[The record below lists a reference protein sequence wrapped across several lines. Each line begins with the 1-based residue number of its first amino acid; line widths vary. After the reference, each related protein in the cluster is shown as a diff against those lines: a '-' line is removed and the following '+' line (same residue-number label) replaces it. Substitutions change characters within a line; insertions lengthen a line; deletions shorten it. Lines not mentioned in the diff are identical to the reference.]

1 MNIKHRKTCRIC
13 GNSNLKEIID
23 LGYQNLQG
31 SFLKEGRGRTSLRK
45 IPNKIVRCDVSKNEN
60 ACGLVQTLNTIP
72 PKIMYSNYWYESNI
86 SKTMRDHLKLIVD
99 KSLKFIPS
107 PKRVLDIAM
116 NDGTLLLN
124 YNDGIELFGVDP
136 SDITKK
142 AKEKYP
148 QIKIYNDLFPC
159 QEMQKDCLE
168 GTFDIITSIACFY
181 DLDNPLDFCL
191 NIEKLLSAK
200 GVWIFE
206 MAYLIDI
213 LENLCYDTFCSE
225 HLSHYHLA
233 PIEHLLNQAGLR
245 LVFAETND
253 INGGSLCCY
262 AVRNNNF
269 DYDNEERSAALMEL
283 RFKEFDLALDED
295 KVYEDFKNRVVAQKY
310 ELVKFVNEEI
320 IKKKKTLHLYGA
332 STKVNTL
339 LGYCFGEDIN
349 KYIQYAAE
357 RSPEKYGAETLSG
370 IKIISEDESRAM
382 NPDYYLVGP
391 WHFKRE
397 ILQRETDAINS
408 GIKFIF
414 PLPKF
419 SIEGK

>member
-1 MNIKHRKTCRIC
+1 MNIKHRQSCRIC
-13 GNSNLKEIID
+13 GNTHFKEVID

-31 SFLKEGRGRTSLRK
+31 SFLKEGKGQTSLRK

-86 SKTMRDHLKLIVD
+86 SKTMRDHLKSVVD
-99 KSLKFIPS
+99 KALEFIPS

-124 YNDGIELFGVDP
+124 YNQNIELYGVDP

-142 AKEKYP
+142 VKEKYP
-148 QIKIYNDLFPC
+148 HIKIYNDLFPC
-159 QEMQKDCLE
+159 QEMQKDNLN

-181 DLDNPLDFCL
+181 DLDNPLDFCV
-191 NIEKLLSAK
+191 NINKLLSND

-206 MAYLIDI
+206 MAYLVDIID
-213 LENLCYDTFCSE
+213 NLCYDTFCSE
-225 HLSHYHLA
+225 HLEHYHLA
-233 PIEHLLNQAGLR
+233 PVEYLLEQAGMR
-245 LVFAETND
+245 LVYAETND
-253 INGGSLCCY
+253 INGGSVCCY
-262 AVRNNNF
+262 AVKNNNF
-269 DYDNEERSAALMEL
+269 RYDNEQRSSALMSL
-283 RFKEFDLALDED
+283 RFKEFDMALDDD
-295 KVYEDFKNRVVAQKY
+295 KVYEDFKNRIVAQKY

-320 IKKKKTLHLYGA
+320 IKNKKTLHLYGA

-339 LGYCFGEDIN
+339 LGYCFGDDIS
-349 KYIQYAAE
+349 KYIKYAAE

-370 IKIISEDESRAM
+370 IKIVSEEESRSM
-382 NPDYYLVGP
+382 KPDYYLVGP
-391 WHFKRE
+391 WHFKKEIVERE
-397 ILQRETDAINS
+397 KDAINN

-419 SIEGK
+419 EVIG